1 MSIVT
6 AVAVVTVIGLLG
18 AAILVVAAHFMH
30 VEEDP
35 RVGEVLGVLPGL
47 VGCIQA
53 AELLKMLLGTGGT
66 LKGRM
71 LFIDA
76 LQMRFEEMELPAN
89 PRCPLCGGGLRR

>member
-1 MSIVT
+1 MIAS
-6 AVAVVTVIGLLG
+6 A
-18 AAILVVAAHFMH
+18 
-30 VEEDP
+30 D
-35 RVGEVLGVLPGL
+35 VGVLGVLPGL

-53 AELLKMLLGTGGT
+53 AEVLKMLLGTGGT